1 MKDRHVINVIEEG
14 RFADL
19 GEAQLSLIGTHAQD
33 CDECR
38 NAFAAAR
45 ISNELLRVRAEME
58 SPTPSPFFQTKV
70 MAALRERQAI
80 RKPIAA
86 FRRWWQAAYPMV
98 GSMLILA
105 VILAALTIVAPRHD
119 ATQAGSTPSYNLY
132 TTDEMMLNQRPRN
145 LTTEQALEVIYTERR
160 DATKK

>member
-1 MKDRHVINVIEEG
+1 MKVGHVIDLIDEG
-14 RFADL
+14 RLADL
-19 GEAQLSLIGTHAQD
+19 SEAQLVMIESHANECKD
-33 CDECR
+33 CL

-45 ISNELLRVRAEME
+45 ISSDLLRVRSEME
-58 SPTPSPFFQTKV
+58 GPAPSPFFQTKV

-80 RKPIAA
+80 LNPIAA
-86 FRRWWQAAYPMV
+86 FRRWWQAAYPLV
-98 GSMLILA
+98 GSMLLLA
-105 VILAALTIVAPRHD
+105 VILAALTIIAPRED
-119 ATQAGSTPSYNLY
+119 PTQAGSTSGYNLY